1 MTLLQK
7 ILRCYPHNS
16 SPKSAEVHVRT
27 RYTKS
32 SRYLSEDRSTSVPS
46 HDETGAGDSP
56 GSTGVSQDEVFE
68 RMKAL
73 ATRRRYDG
81 VHVRKGSKLVLN
93 IQ

>member
-1 MTLLQK
+1 
-7 ILRCYPHNS
+7 
-16 SPKSAEVHVRT
+16 
-27 RYTKS
+27 
-32 SRYLSEDRSTSVPS
+32 VPS